1 MPAFQY
7 KAIDNRTGQM
17 IKNTVNGVTKQELYK
32 MLKNNGLTP
41 IDIQQA
47 LEVTANKQPVKKHR
61 SSEEIL
67 RDLSPD
73 QVRLIYNSNS
83 SAKKTKSMTAQS
95 KKISKNRGHKITTR
109 DIIIFTQNFLLLKK
123 ADFNN
128 IHALETVISSTEN
141 AKFKSILEDIL
152 AGVESGENMYTTME
166 YYSDI
171 FPYIY
176 INMIKVG
183 ELSGSLTNSLEQ
195 AVKYLDDTESLN
207 KKLRIILIPNII
219 QFVLLLVM
227 LVVGTLVAIPAIQGI
242 FDELGTEETLP
253 AVTLWFA
260 DFINKAI
267 KYWYLPVLIIVAAVA
282 GVLFYINTPK
292 GKYNFHYFKYKMP
305 IFGQLIFALDFS
317 RLMKAMLLNL
327 KNGMR
332 IQESLEVSKNVV
344 KNYVMLSMIETSINN
359 ILTGTS
365 WIEPFE
371 KSGLAKPM
379 ITEML
384 KIGMQTDLTEM
395 MEKLVEYME
404 IDIDNIMRKIMQVLP
419 QVVYAIV
426 GVVLIFFVLVVLVPC
441 IQVYMGNFLF
451 SAYGV

>member
-1 MPAFQY
+1 MPTYMY
-7 KAIDNRTGQM
+7 KAMTKTGVVVRNRVEFASKQNL
-17 IKNTVNGVTKQELYK
+17 IKT
-32 MLKNNGLTP
+32 LKSNDLLPISIEQISYSSKKTP
-41 IDIQQA
+41 KRKKKNITDIQEIMKNVNTTQ
-47 LEVTANKQPVKKHR
+47 LNKEKKMT
-61 SSEEIL
+61 
-67 RDLSPD
+67 LSTKEKINMY
-73 QVRLIYNSNS
+73 L
-83 SAKKTKSMTAQS
+83 AKTE
-95 KKISKNRGHKITTR
+95 KITQR
-109 DIIIFTQNFLLLKK
+109 DIVVFTQNFYLLKK
-123 ADFNN
+123 ANFNN
-128 IHALETVISSTEN
+128 IHALNTIIESTEN
-141 AKFKSILEDIL
+141 ISFRGILEDIL
-152 AGVESGENMYTTME
+152 AGVEAGENMYTTME
-166 YYSDI
+166 YYSNV

-242 FDELGTEETLP
+242 LDELGTEETLP

>member
-1 MPAFQY
+1 MPTYVYRAMT
-7 KAIDNRTGQM
+7 KSGLIVRNRIESPSRQ
-17 IKNTVNGVTKQELYK
+17 NL
-32 MLKNNGLTP
+32 LKTLKGNGLVP
-41 IDIQQA
+41 IDVQQIRY
-47 LEVTANKQPVKKHR
+47 VGKQQKKAKKNITNI
-61 SSEEIL
+61 EEIMKNVNTTNIGKSKPKQ
-67 RDLSPD
+67 LSTKEKIN
-73 QVRLIYNSNS
+73 LYF
-83 SAKKTKSMTAQS
+83 AKTE
-95 KKISKNRGHKITTR
+95 KITTR
-109 DIIIFTQNFLLLKK
+109 DIMIFTQNFYLLKK
-123 ADFNN
+123 ANFNN
-128 IHALETVISSTEN
+128 IHALDTIIQSTEN
-141 AKFKSILEDIL
+141 VSFRGILEDIL
-152 AGVESGENMYTTME
+152 AGVEAGENMYTTME
-166 YYSDI
+166 YYSNV

-195 AVKYLDDTESLN
+195 AVKYLDESDALN
-207 KKLRIILIPNII
+207 RKLKSILIPNII

-227 LVVGTLVAIPAIQGI
+227 LFVGTLVAIPTIQSI
-242 FDELGTEETLP
+242 FDELGTEEKLP
-253 AVTLWFA
+253 AITLWFA
-260 DFINKAI
+260 DVVDIMIA
-267 KYWYLPVLIIVAAVA
+267 YWYIPVIIMAVIAA

-305 IFGQLIFALDFS
+305 IFGELIFALDFS
-317 RLMKAMLLNL
+317 RFLKAMLLNL

-332 IQESLEVSKNVV
+332 IQDSIEVSKNVI

-359 ILTGTS
+359 MLTGSS

-371 KSGLAKPM
+371 ESGLAKPM

-384 KIGMQTDLTEM
+384 KIGMQTDLAEM
-395 MEKLVEYME
+395 MEKLVEYMQ
-404 IDIDNIMRKIMQVLP
+404 IDIDNIMGKIMKVLP